1 MVLDL
6 DLNDGDLEKSVP
18 QESKTTVI
26 KQEVIDKKT
35 KKKSIWWKIIIFI
48 LLLLTIAGG
57 GYFLWKTGKISKDI
71 GFKFNPGE
79 IISTKKPEL
88 KKDINGKLTNVL
100 LIGVDSRKSNYIS
113 NTDTIIVA
121 SYNHETKNVVM
132 ISVPR
137 DFHVEIE
144 PETNWYNRINSVYAS
159 AESKK
164 EGEGFNRLTKVVEE
178 VTGLQIQYYAMVDF
192 KAFVEIIDLLGG
204 ISVNVENSF
213 VDYAYPNGNKYKTV
227 KFTAGPQVMDGE
239 TALEYSRSRHSLQN
253 NEGSDYARA
262 RRQQKVI
269 TAIQE
274 KISQSDSFKD
284 PKAIMGIFS
293 SLINNIKISEFTITD
308 IQAGLNIIE
317 EMKDSNGKTNSFVLE
332 PSAGDGTLI
341 ETKTM
346 PSGAFAIGPV
356 EGFGIY
362 KRIHEYV
369 NATITNPRV
378 YSENPTIYIYD
389 IGLGATEIK
398 KLVTEMRK
406 EYPYLK
412 IIISYPLY
420 HGKEGDYIYSN
431 EEKYSETIKQ
441 LSRYLNTT
449 NNSAPDFLEPKL
461 SPTGVIM
468 LLGVPTQL
476 QQSNE
481 SGV

>member
-6 DLNDGDLEKSVP
+6 DLNDSDLEKSVP

-213 VDYAYPNGNKYKTV
+213 VDYRYPSGLKYKTV
-227 KFTAGPQVMDGE
+227 KFTAGPQTMDGE
-239 TALEYSRSRHSLQN
+239 TALEYSRSRHSMQN
-253 NEGSDYARA
+253 NEGTDYARA

-269 TAIQE
+269 AAIQE
-274 KISQSDSFKD
+274 KVMQSETLKD

-293 SLINNIKISEFTITD
+293 SLVNNIKISEFTITD
-308 IQAGLNIIE
+308 IQAALLLLE
-317 EMKDSNGKTNSFVLE
+317 EYKDTNANSYSFVLE
-332 PSAGDGTLI
+332 PYTGDRTLV
-341 ETKTM
+341 ETKNT
-346 PSGAFAIGPV
+346 PNGAFALGPV
-356 EGFGIY
+356 EGLGKY
-362 KRIHEYV
+362 TKIHEYIEL
-369 NATITNPRV
+369 AIKNPKL
-378 YSENPTIYIYD
+378 YSENPIIFVYD

-398 KLVTEMRK
+398 TTISEMRE
-406 EYPYLK
+406 EYPY
-412 IIISYPLY
+412 INITQSYTLFRD
-420 HGKEGDYIYSN
+420 KEGVYVYSN
-431 EEKYSETIKQ
+431 EEKYSETISVFSK
-441 LSRYLNTT
+441 YLKTENNTKPEFIK
-449 NNSAPDFLEPKL
+449 SKLAPA
-461 SPTGVIM
+461 GVIILM
-468 LLGVPTQL
+468 GKPVQL
-476 QQSNE
+476 EQSE
-481 SGV
+481 GSGV